1 MGQFTTMIFS
11 ATDQCHF
18 DATFLRG
25 GITLFQYF
33 YPKNRR
39 CKSSRV
45 TSTPHTRTH
54 QFAVTR
60 SLPVESRRQARGR
73 AWSARH
79 IRFNVTRKT

>member
-1 MGQFTTMIFS
+1 MGKLTTTIFS
-11 ATDQCHF
+11 ATEECRF

-33 YPKNRR
+33 YPNNRR

-45 TSTPHTRTH
+45 TLSPHTRTH

-60 SLPVESRRQARGR
+60 YQSIVEGKRKAGRGARDTH
-73 AWSARH
+73 AL
-79 IRFNVTRKT
+79 T